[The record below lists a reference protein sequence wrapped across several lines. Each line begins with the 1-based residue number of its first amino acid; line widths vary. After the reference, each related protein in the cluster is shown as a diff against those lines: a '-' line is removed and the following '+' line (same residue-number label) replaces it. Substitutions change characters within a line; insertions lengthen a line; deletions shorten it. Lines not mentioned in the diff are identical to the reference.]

1 MGSAASDSLG
11 RTVGLQSLERR
22 LERIVEG
29 VFTRRSSSSVRP
41 IELGRRVVREM
52 DDQRNVDVK
61 GRRIVPNAFDIRL
74 NPRDHQAMIEIGEIL
89 RTELAEAAREY
100 AREEGYHF
108 LGPVAVDLH
117 PDEGQKPGRFVVDS
131 HLRQGDSGIGVG
143 TLVMPSGDRVDIGG
157 TPLVVGRL
165 PECAIT
171 LSDHNVSRRHAEVA
185 ATPNGFVVA
194 RPRLHQR
201 HDGQRRP
208 RQRRPPPP
216 RRRHRELRLHL
227 RPLRELLTRRRTGHR
242 RLASTTPCRT
252 RSSTS

>member
-1 MGSAASDSLG
+1 
-11 RTVGLQSLERR
+11 
-22 LERIVEG
+22 
-29 VFTRRSSSSVRP
+29 
-41 IELGRRVVREM
+41 M

-108 LGPVAVDLH
+108 LGPVSVDLH
-117 PDEGQKPGRFVVDS
+117 PDEGQKPGRFDVDS

-185 ATPNGFVVA
+185 ATPNGFVVRDLGSTNGTMVNGA
-194 RPRLHQR
+194 RVNGDHRLR
-201 HDGQRRP
+201 DGDIVSF
-208 RQRRPPPP
+208 
-216 RRRHRELRLHL
+216 
-227 RPLRELLTRRRTGHR
+227 G
-242 RLASTTPCRT
+242 STYVRFE
-252 RSSTS
+252 SS